1 MNAETFTPLSLD
13 IKPNLNWFE
22 IWSLEQDGSLKS
34 CANFYD
40 LALQNS
46 VAWAIQCLSQEISRT
61 DDAHVIV
68 HSTVG
73 QDKEIVRSIIPAP
86 TDRETKF
93 YTVLN
98 KLRMSIRKVPPL
110 GSSKQ

>member
-1 MNAETFTPLSLD
+1 MNTETFTPLSLD

-22 IWSLEQDGSLKS
+22 VWSLDQDGSLKN

-40 LALQNS
+40 FALQNS

-61 DDAHVIV
+61 DDAHVVV
-68 HSTVG
+68 HSTVDK
-73 QDKEIVRSIIPAP
+73 DKEMVRSIIPAP

-98 KLRMSIRKVPPL
+98 KLRAGLKNN
-110 GSSKQ
+110 